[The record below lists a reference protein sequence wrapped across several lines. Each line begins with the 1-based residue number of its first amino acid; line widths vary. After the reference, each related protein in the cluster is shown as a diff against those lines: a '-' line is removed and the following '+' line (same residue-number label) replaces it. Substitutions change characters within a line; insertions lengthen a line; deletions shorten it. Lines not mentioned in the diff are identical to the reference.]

1 MARCTAPIQGHI
13 RGGGADC
20 PVHGGRYGRYGGYR
34 DDYYERPRYTPP
46 TPPVVEPVV
55 PPTPK
60 QYPSFSRSSG
70 GSSRSSGG
78 SSGGG
83 GGRRTSSS
91 SRSRRSAVTYSVRE
105 YQTLNPVREQVVNV
119 ADASTGQ
126 RDLFLCHAWDDR
138 KGAALELHNLL
149 TGLDVTVWFS
159 EMDVPLGTSLIRKID
174 KGLASSRAGI
184 VLVTPALFQS
194 LNSDGIASQ
203 ELSALL
209 ATDRVIPIVH
219 GTTFEELRKVSP
231 LLAAR
236 SGLTTSDYG
245 SLDEVAT
252 KLADTV
258 LLDED
263 QLV

>member
-1 MARCTAPIQGHI
+1 M
-13 RGGGADC
+13 
-20 PVHGGRYGRYGGYR
+20 
-34 DDYYERPRYTPP
+34 
-46 TPPVVEPVV
+46 
-55 PPTPK
+55 
-60 QYPSFSRSSG
+60 SG
-70 GSSRSSGG
+70 GEGRS
-78 SSGGG
+78 
-83 GGRRTSSS
+83 TSSW

-105 YQTLNPVREQVVNV
+105 YQTLNPVREQVVKV
-119 ADASTGQ
+119 ADASNGQ

-149 TGLDVTVWFS
+149 RGLDVTVWFS

-209 ATDRVIPIVH
+209 ATDRVIPVVH
-219 GTTFEELRKVSP
+219 GTTFEDLRKVSP

-236 SGLTTSDYG
+236 SGLTTSDYS
-245 SLDEVAT
+245 SLEEVAT

>member
-1 MARCTAPIQGHI
+1 MAQCTAPIQGHI

-20 PVHGGRYGRYGGYR
+20 PVHGGRYGGYR
-34 DDYYERPRYTPP
+34 DPYYARPSYTPP
-46 TPPVVEPVV
+46 PPPVVEPVV

-60 QYPSFSRSSG
+60 QYLSFSRPSG
-70 GSSRSSGG
+70 GSSRRSGG
-78 SSGGG
+78 SGGSGD
-83 GGRRTSSS
+83 RRTSSA
-91 SRSRRSAVTYSVRE
+91 SRGKRSAVSYSQTE
-105 YQTLNPVREQVVNV
+105 YQTLNPVREQVVKV
-119 ADASTGQ
+119 ADPSIGQ

-236 SGLTTSDYG
+236 SGLRTSDYG

-258 LLDED
+258 LLDDD

>member
-1 MARCTAPIQGHI
+1 M
-13 RGGGADC
+13 
-20 PVHGGRYGRYGGYR
+20 
-34 DDYYERPRYTPP
+34 YTPP
-46 TPPVVEPVV
+46 PAPVVPVV
-55 PPTPK
+55 PPAPK
-60 QYPSFSRSSG
+60 RYPSFTK
-70 GSSRSSGG
+70 SSGG

-83 GGRRTSSS
+83 GGGRLTSST
-91 SRSRRSAVTYSVRE
+91 SRARRSTVTYSTGE
-105 YQTLNPVREQVVNV
+105 YKTLRPVREQVVRIASDPV
-119 ADASTGQ
+119 ATDQ

-138 KGAALELHNLL
+138 KGSALELNNMLKA
-149 TGLDVTVWFS
+149 LDVTVWFS

-174 KGLASSRAGI
+174 KGLASSSAGI
-184 VLVTPALFQS
+184 VLVTPAMFQS

-245 SLDEVAT
+245 SLEEVAA
-252 KLADTV
+252 KIADTV
-258 LLDED
+258 LVDDE
-263 QLV
+263 

>member
-1 MARCTAPIQGHI
+1 M
-13 RGGGADC
+13 
-20 PVHGGRYGRYGGYR
+20 
-34 DDYYERPRYTPP
+34 
-46 TPPVVEPVV
+46 
-55 PPTPK
+55 
-60 QYPSFSRSSG
+60 
-70 GSSRSSGG
+70 
-78 SSGGG
+78 
-83 GGRRTSSS
+83 
-91 SRSRRSAVTYSVRE
+91 
-105 YQTLNPVREQVVNV
+105 
-119 ADASTGQ
+119 
-126 RDLFLCHAWDDR
+126 
-138 KGAALELHNLL
+138 

-174 KGLASSRAGI
+174 KGLANSRAGI

-252 KLADTV
+252 KIADTV
-258 LLDED
+258 LLDDD
-263 QLV
+263 QLL

>member
-1 MARCTAPIQGHI
+1 MAQCTAPSLGHI
-13 RGGGADC
+13 RGGGANC
-20 PVHGGRYGRYGGYR
+20 PVHGGRYGGYGRYR
-34 DDYYERPRYTPP
+34 DPYRDPYREPYRAP
-46 TPPVVEPVV
+46 TPPPVV
-55 PPTPK
+55 LPAPK
-60 QYPSFSRSSG
+60 RYPSFSRSSG
-70 GSSRSSGG
+70 GSS
-78 SSGGG
+78 GGG
-83 GGRRTSSS
+83 QNSTASRT
-91 SRSRRSAVTYSVRE
+91 RRSAVTYSVRE
-105 YQTLNPVREQVVNV
+105 YQTLNPVREQVVRV
-119 ADASTGQ
+119 AESSTAE

-138 KGAALELHNLL
+138 KGAALDLNNRL

-159 EMDVPLGTSLIRKID
+159 EMDVSLGTSLIRKID
-174 KGLASSRAGI
+174 KGLAASRAGI

-236 SGLTTSDYG
+236 SGLTTSDYA

-252 KLADTV
+252 KIADTV
-258 LLDED
+258 LLDLD
-263 QLV
+263 

>member
-1 MARCTAPIQGHI
+1 MAQCTAPILGHI
-13 RGGGADC
+13 RGGGGDC
-20 PVHGGRYGRYGGYR
+20 PVHGGRYGGYNGYR
-34 DDYYERPRYTPP
+34 DPYRGPYREPYRAPMP
-46 TPPVVEPVV
+46 TPVV
-55 PPTPK
+55 PPAPK
-60 QYPSFSRSSG
+60 RYPSFSRSSG
-70 GSSRSSGG
+70 GSGG
-78 SSGGG
+78 TGGG
-83 GGRRTSSS
+83 GHSTSTSS
-91 SRSRRSAVTYSVRE
+91 RTRRSSVSYSVRE
-105 YQTLNPVREQVVNV
+105 YQTLNPVREQVVRI
-119 ADASTGQ
+119 ADTATGQ

-138 KGAALELHNLL
+138 KGAALDLHNLL

-236 SGLTTSDYG
+236 SGLTTSDYA

-252 KLADTV
+252 KIADTV
-258 LLDED
+258 VMDD
-263 QLV
+263 

>member
-1 MARCTAPIQGHI
+1 MAQCTAPILGHI

-20 PVHGGRYGRYGGYR
+20 PACGGRYGRNGGYR
-34 DDYYERPRYTPP
+34 DPYYERPIHTPP
-46 TPPVVEPVV
+46 TPPVVEPVRPV
-55 PPTPK
+55 APK
-60 QYPSFSRSSG
+60 EYPSFSRPSG
-70 GSSRSSGG
+70 GSSRSGGG
-78 SSGGG
+78 SSGG

-91 SRSRRSAVTYSVRE
+91 SRSRRSAVTYSIRE
-105 YQTLNPVREQVVNV
+105 YQTLNPVREQVVKV
-119 ADASTGQ
+119 ADPSTSQ

-236 SGLTTSDYG
+236 SGLTTTDYG